1 MQTLVIGSGAREH
14 AIVRS
19 LRNDPEVSKIYC
31 APGNAGI
38 AKDAK
43 IFDCAVDDTAKII
56 NFCIETKIDLVIV
69 GPEVALV
76 AGIADELA
84 KENIPC
90 FGPTKAAAMIEGSK
104 AFAKKIMQET
114 NVPSAASFECNTIEE
129 VQSALNNFSSPFV
142 IKDDQLAAG
151 KGVVVTNDISEALNH
166 AKSCLN
172 KPNGKVVVEEFLE
185 GKEVSI
191 LFISDGKNLIS
202 LEPAQDYKR
211 AYDNDQGPN
220 TGGMGAY
227 SPVTWINKDLILQ
240 VKQEIAQPVIDYL
253 RNENTPFIGVLYA
266 GLIITNQ
273 GPKVIEFNARFGDPE
288 TQVILARL
296 KTPITKLFLSA
307 VNGTLDQL
315 PKLDWA
321 TDSAVVV
328 IRAAKGYPES
338 PITGDEIK
346 LPEDEINAYI
356 LHAGTKEEAKKILSN
371 GGRVLAIVGKGQDLP
386 TARASAY
393 NLNSKISYQNSYFR
407 SDIAD
412 MER

>member
-14 AIVRS
+14 AIIKS
-19 LRNDPEVSKIYC
+19 LQNDSAVTKIYC

-38 AKDAK
+38 AKDAV
-43 IFDCAVDDTAKII
+43 IFDCTVDDTAKIV
-56 NFCIETKIDLVIV
+56 NFCKESKIDLVIV

-84 KENIPC
+84 KANVAC

-104 AFAKKIMQET
+104 AFAKKVMQET
-114 NVPSAASFECNTIEE
+114 NVSTAASFECKSLEE
-129 VQSALNNFSSPFV
+129 VQNALNEFSSPYV

-151 KGVVVTNDISEALNH
+151 KGVVVTKDITEALNH
-166 AKSCLN
+166 AQACLD

-191 LFISDGKNLIS
+191 LFISDGKNLIP

-227 SPVTWINKDLILQ
+227 SPVSWIDQNLILQ
-240 VKQEIAQPVIDYL
+240 VKKEIAQPVIDYL
-253 RNENTPFIGVLYA
+253 KDNNTPFIGVLYA
-266 GLIITNQ
+266 GLIITKQ

-296 KTPITKLFLSA
+296 KTPITKIFLA
-307 VNGTLDQL
+307 AINGTLDQL
-315 PKLDWA
+315 PKLDWSG
-321 TDSAVVV
+321 DSAVVV

-338 PITGDEIK
+338 PITGDLIE
-346 LPEDEINAYI
+346 LPKNEANAYI
-356 LHAGTKEEAKKILSN
+356 LHAGTKDGDEKLLSN
-371 GGRVLAIVGKGQDLP
+371 GGRVLAVVGLGKDLV
-386 TARASAY
+386 TARSSAY
-393 NLNSKISYQNSYFR
+393 ELNSKISYQNSYFR

>member
-14 AIVRS
+14 AIIKS
-19 LRNDPEVSKIYC
+19 LQNDSAVTKIYC

-38 AKDAK
+38 AKDAV
-43 IFDCAVDDTAKII
+43 IFDCAVDDTAKIL
-56 NFCIETKIDLVIV
+56 NFCKESKIDLVIV

-84 KENIPC
+84 KANIAC

-104 AFAKKIMQET
+104 AFAKKVMQET
-114 NVPSAASFECNTIEE
+114 NVPTAASFECKSLEE
-129 VQSALNNFSSPFV
+129 VQTALNEFSSPYV

-151 KGVVVTNDISEALNH
+151 KGVVVTKDITEALNH
-166 AKSCLN
+166 AKVCLD

-191 LFISDGKNLIS
+191 LFISDGKNLIP

-211 AYDNDQGPN
+211 AYEIDQGPN

-227 SPVTWINKDLILQ
+227 SPVSWIDQNLILQ
-240 VKQEIAQPVIDYL
+240 VKKEIAQPVINYL
-253 RNENTPFIGVLYA
+253 RNNKTPFIGVLYV
-266 GLIITNQ
+266 GLIITKQ

-296 KTPITKLFLSA
+296 KTPITKIFLA
-307 VNGTLDQL
+307 AINHTLDQL
-315 PKLDWA
+315 PKLEWSD
-321 TDSAVVV
+321 DSAVVL

-338 PITGDEIK
+338 PITGDLIE
-346 LPEDEINAYI
+346 LPKNEANAYI
-356 LHAGTKEEAKKILSN
+356 LHAGTKGGDEKLLSN
-371 GGRVLAIVGKGQDLP
+371 GGRVLAVVGLGKDLVA
-386 TARASAY
+386 ARSRAY
-393 NLNSKISYQNSYFR
+393 DLNSKISYQNSYFR